1 MVTAAVTKSQMLL
14 EEWQE
19 SPLSEDWS
27 VVRRA
32 IDPRAWQGHAR
43 RMAFTNPRP
52 APPALYSQSTFDRVA
67 VDASGLTVA
76 ASTFDRVAVDASGLT
91 VAASTFDR
99 VAVDASGLT
108 VAASTFDRVAVDAS
122 GVVASGEWDW
132 EDGGSYSRRTI
143 ERVRDL
149 LESLAFIARD
159 TFGYH
164 LAVPHPAPAD
174 EGSIDVFFEGA
185 ERNLLINTPQGD
197 ELVTYFGSD
206 RSGTTVGGSLSRS
219 KDHRDL
225 MALAAWILGIR

>member
-1 MVTAAVTKSQMLL
+1 MVTAAVTKSRMLL

-76 ASTFDRVAVDASGLT
+76 ASTFDRVAVDASGM
-91 VAASTFDR
+91 
-99 VAVDASGLT
+99 
-108 VAASTFDRVAVDAS
+108 
-122 GVVASGEWDW
+122 VASGEWDW

>member
-91 VAASTFDR
+91 A
-99 VAVDASGLT
+99 
-108 VAASTFDRVAVDAS
+108 AASTFDRVAVDAS

-149 LESLAFIARD
+149 LESLEFIARD